1 MCPSYLQSLPFS
13 TFETIDKKKEKK
25 LKKLKLKLDLAKFVQ
40 ESMVSGITLQKGKP
54 KELEKFAEFI
64 AKVSILHITPS
75 ILYITPSIFV
85 STIKRRQDST
95 FMQSDYVTVT
105 SRMIWKFRL

>member
-1 MCPSYLQSLPFS
+1 MIGNLNVLALVALMYPSYLHSLAFS

-64 AKVSILHITPS
+64 AKVSILDITPS
-75 ILYITPSIFV
+75 IYDLFT
-85 STIKRRQDST
+85 
-95 FMQSDYVTVT
+95 DY
-105 SRMIWKFRL
+105 R